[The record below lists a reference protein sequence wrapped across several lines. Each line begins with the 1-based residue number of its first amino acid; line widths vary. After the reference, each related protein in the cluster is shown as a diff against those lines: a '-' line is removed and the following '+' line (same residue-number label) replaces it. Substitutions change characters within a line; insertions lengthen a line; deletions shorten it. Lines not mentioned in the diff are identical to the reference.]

1 MRPLR
6 CFGCND
12 MLYQLTL
19 ALLLVSFAVP
29 DVLALLVVGGS
40 NCTSAC
46 FSPLDVYNTNGSDIV
61 CHDTDYNSTSAG
73 VDFQACV
80 SCEIQSQ
87 VIPLTGEQSDLGWAL
102 YNMRYALDWCL
113 FDFPGGDNE
122 TAADQC
128 AACGRISKALEINL
142 LNATASSTYDYC
154 QDPEFLPN
162 VGSCASCY
170 KTVPNQLYLSNF
182 LNTLGYACQNQ
193 PSPVLPFPVKPSDI
207 FTYQPPSNF
216 SALGATSASS
226 HGLSHDARVA
236 IAISVPVV
244 SFLIFSLL
252 LVYFYVHK
260 NAPSDCS
267 HHHDPNRHSKSNEKH
282 VSKSTSGWSK
292 TPPGKGGHSRNY
304 SSNSASHQTPYP
316 APLKPSKVAVP
327 APLRTRNS
335 PIPFSRNYYQPTN
348 YGLEQPSKPP
358 PPSTYALEM
367 LPATR
372 YSPPRPKSPSLET
385 QKPRPGPSKSGLV
398 SWERIAIQNA
408 QIRAEQ
414 GPSPSPIS
422 PLTRVQVVPKSRSPS
437 LRGSGSRRER
447 FPVVPASQSPLSR
460 EERHSALRG
469 RASSEQRH
477 SALAS
482 PISREET
489 HPALRS
495 PTWSEEV
502 YATFQSPVSTEY
514 GQDTPLRR
522 DSPFSPRKES
532 QDSPFR
538 RVSPFPLRQQQGSGS
553 ITSRQSTPFRQ
564 ERQEAQDMVDRQE
577 RRQRM
582 GEIPEWEGPE
592 WEVEGAD
599 RRCGRRSGGGGGARA
614 DTPRPAYD
622 DGGRSVGN
630 ERWSGGGQV
639 VRSGSGK
646 SSERA
651 ARKEVRWSK
660 DVDYEG

>member
-1 MRPLR
+1 
-6 CFGCND
+6 
-12 MLYQLTL
+12 
-19 ALLLVSFAVP
+19 
-29 DVLALLVVGGS
+29 
-40 NCTSAC
+40 
-46 FSPLDVYNTNGSDIV
+46 
-61 CHDTDYNSTSAG
+61 
-73 VDFQACV
+73 
-80 SCEIQSQ
+80 
-87 VIPLTGEQSDLGWAL
+87 
-102 YNMRYALDWCL
+102 MRYALDWCL
-113 FDFPGGDNE
+113 FDFPKGDNE

-128 AACGRISKALEINL
+128 TTCGRISKALEINL

-170 KTVPNQLYLSNF
+170 KNVPNQLYLSNCKHF
-182 LNTLGYACQNQ
+182 SPASEDQCTKRKYPVLNTLEYACQNQ

-260 NAPSDCS
+260 KAPSDCP
-267 HHHDPNRHSKSNEKH
+267 HQNDPNRHPKYNEKH
-282 VSKSTSGWSK
+282 VSKSTSAWTK
-292 TPPGKGGHSRNY
+292 TPPGKGEHSRNY
-304 SSNSASHQTPYP
+304 SSNSTSRQTTYP

-335 PIPFSRNYYQPTN
+335 PIPFSRNYYQPSN
-348 YGLEQPSKPP
+348 HGLEQPSKPP
-358 PPSTYALEM
+358 PPATYTPEM

-372 YSPPRPKSPSLET
+372 YSPPRPKPPSLEP
-385 QKPRPGPSKSGLV
+385 QKPPSGPAKSGLV

-437 LRGSGSRRER
+437 LRASGSTRRER
-447 FPVVPASQSPLSR
+447 FPVVPAASQSPLSR
-460 EERHSALRG
+460 EERNSALPG
-469 RASSEQRH
+469 RASGEQQRH
-477 SALAS
+477 SALTS

-495 PTWSEEV
+495 PTWSEEMR
-502 YATFQSPVSTEY
+502 ATFHSPAPTEY
-514 GQDTPLRR
+514 GPDTPSLGR
-522 DSPFSPRKES
+522 DSPFPPTRKES
-532 QDSPFR
+532 QDTFR
-538 RVSPFPLRQQQGSGS
+538 RSSPFPLRPGGGGS
-553 ITSRQSTPFRQ
+553 IPSRQSTPFRQ
-564 ERQEAQDMVDRQE
+564 ERQEAQEMVDRQE
-577 RRQRM
+577 RQRM

-592 WEVEGAD
+592 GEAEGAQ
-599 RRCGRRSGGGGGARA
+599 RWGGRWSGGARA
-614 DTPRPAYD
+614 DTPRPD
-622 DGGRSVGN
+622 GDGGREIG
-630 ERWSGGGQV
+630 
-639 VRSGSGK
+639 RSGSGK
-646 SSERA
+646 SVERV